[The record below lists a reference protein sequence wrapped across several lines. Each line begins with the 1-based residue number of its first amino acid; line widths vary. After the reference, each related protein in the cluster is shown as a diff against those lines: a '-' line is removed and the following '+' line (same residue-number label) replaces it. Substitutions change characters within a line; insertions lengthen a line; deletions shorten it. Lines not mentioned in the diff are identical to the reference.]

1 MPLFEFR
8 CNDCHAEF
16 EALCRD
22 ATAREIAC
30 PRCGAEAPSRLIS
43 RFAVSRQLSP
53 CGTPAAERKSGA
65 AGCGFN
71 PATGGCGHCGRLPD

>member
-8 CNDCHAEF
+8 CNGCHAEF

-22 ATAREIAC
+22 TRAEGLTC
-30 PRCGAEAPSRLIS
+30 PQCGAAAPSRLIS

-53 CGTPAAERKSGA
+53 CGAPASERPAS
-65 AGCGFN
+65 GCGFN
-71 PATGGCGHCGRLPD
+71 PMTGGCGHCAG